1 MTAPVS
7 VRKVDSKADYETFL
21 RFPWDHYRD
30 NPYWVPQ
37 LVSMVRHKLDK
48 RKNPTWKHLEG
59 EYFLAWRGD
68 EPVGTV
74 AAFVNHRHNEFHHEH
89 VGFFGLFECIDD
101 QEVATALLDTAAE
114 HVRGMGYDAIRGPA
128 SFSTND
134 ECGVL
139 LNGYDAVPSVLT
151 PYNYPYYPRLIENA
165 PGFAKVMDL
174 YGYHFTQEPFYT
186 SKSLEQAIRVA
197 HKNSA
202 RRKISVRTLD
212 GRRVKEELNMLRRIY
227 NAAWSDNWGFVPL
240 SDEELDELVKDLGRY
255 LEPRLTLFA
264 SVEDRPVAFLL
275 AFPDLNQVLHRVQ
288 ARPGKPEVL
297 SLAQALWHWKIRP
310 KITRIRVALL
320 GVEEG
325 YRGIGVEAAMFA
337 RLFEIFQELVHE
349 TNWRSAD
356 AGWVLETNEP
366 MDRLVLALGGERYR
380 QYRFYER
387 ALAPR

>member
-68 EPVGTV
+68 QPVGTV

-101 QEVATALLDTAAE
+101 QAVATALLDTAAE

-139 LNGYDAVPSVLT
+139 LNGYDAVQSVLT

-264 SVEDRPVAFLL
+264 SVEDRQVAFLL

-349 TNWRSAD
+349 TSWRSAD

-366 MDRLVLALGGERYR
+366 MYRLVLALGGERYR